1 MLLSSSSLS
10 PLWPPSAVSTVPPR
24 IHGANKTPTP
34 SPHDSNAANA
44 ILNANGQLLV
54 APPPPPLPPLPPN
67 GSTNDANSST
77 IMSRKPERSV
87 VVAWSGP
94 GGTFGGWE
102 LDDDFPFA

>member
-1 MLLSSSSLS
+1 
-10 PLWPPSAVSTVPPR
+10 
-24 IHGANKTPTP
+24 
-34 SPHDSNAANA
+34 NAANA
-44 ILNANGQLLV
+44 NLNANGQLLV

-67 GSTNDANSST
+67 GTTNDANSST
-77 IMSRKPERSV
+77 VMSGKPEKSV